1 MAKNNDAL
9 LAKLSQLTPAQRE
22 ALLKK
27 LKQQKVSSH
36 HTARPME
43 VAIAPI
49 TRTANTFPLSFSQQ
63 RLWFLEQLY
72 PNSAAYNIAAAI
84 ELHGP
89 LQRKL
94 LEQSFL
100 RIIQRHESL
109 RSRFIDTENG
119 AQQEIIT
126 AFDWRLVTSPLAEK
140 QLMRQLEKDA
150 STPFDLSQA
159 PLLRVHLYQLGEEH
173 AVLSIVMHHIISDAW
188 SAQILLS
195 EVSRIYTALVQNTS
209 LVMPSP
215 AIQYIDFAAWQKDW
229 LENDYC
235 QEQSQFWQEKL
246 KQCQNL
252 HLAGD
257 KPRPA
262 VMTQNGANYT
272 LTISQSLSHQ
282 LQSLCQSHN
291 ATLYNGLL
299 SVFQVLLYRYSQQNQ
314 FCVGTPVAGRI
325 HSDTEN
331 LIGFFVNTQAL
342 PCDIH
347 PGDSFKQLLRKVRK
361 TTIDA
366 QDKQDVPFEQLL
378 DQLPITRDSSH
389 TPVFQVFFS
398 YQPGI
403 QEQAVQLP
411 DIQARFITVENH
423 TAKFEVSLVVRD
435 TAQGLQCIFEY
446 NTDIF
451 SHAEIEQLANHFKNL
466 VHAVCQQQDSPIE
479 TLPLLS
485 RDEIQALL
493 RSEDAIARPAHS
505 IKDLFEQQ
513 AALHPEK
520 TAVVQGQSALDY
532 QTLNS
537 KANQLAHYLLAQG
550 VGQGDFI
557 GLCYPPSIDLS
568 IALLAV
574 IKTGACYI
582 PMDPSYPAERLD
594 YMMDFAGVKLM
605 LSSQRLA
612 LKAAS
617 SHPIIHSDTL
627 DTQSLNTSNPD
638 CTISLE
644 KPLYAIYT
652 SGSTGTPKAA
662 MISHANESNLLHWY
676 SKQYALQADDRFL
689 VFSAIGFDLTQKNLL
704 APLCMGAELHFSACE
719 YYDPQVL
726 LQTIA
731 ERQITWINCAPSA
744 FYPLIDE
751 QQLDKLQSI
760 KKLFF
765 GGENIRLDNLQTWIQ
780 SDYCHA
786 SITNMYGPTECTD
799 IASSYTLDDN
809 KQAISPIPIGR
820 PASNVQL
827 YILDAQMNLLP
838 KGAIGELYI
847 GGMGVGLGYLN
858 NAQNTAQQFIANP
871 FCQGEILYKTG
882 DLVRYN
888 ANNDLVFISRADNQ
902 LKIRG
907 FRIELGEIE
916 AHLRQIDGVID
927 AVVNTQEHNQ
937 QKQLVAFLRSRQ
949 ALKSTQHYRK
959 LLLKKL
965 PNYMVPMAFQLI
977 DHIPLSPNGKV
988 DRNRLEKIDLQQ
1000 LHSSTAYIAP
1010 RTSLEETLQTLWQ
1023 DVLGVNKI
1031 GVHDNF
1037 FDIGGNSLSATQ
1049 IITRIRQHFSLDLPL
1064 RSLFE
1069 VNTIEGIAE
1078 IISAMSLHQETTDA
1092 DEDFEEGIL

>member
-27 LKQQKVSSH
+27 LKQQKVSSC

-235 QEQSQFWQEKL
+235 QQQSQFWQDKL
-246 KQCQNL
+246 KHCQNL

-262 VMTQNGANYT
+262 VMTQNGANFT
-272 LTISQSLSHQ
+272 LNISQTQASQ
-282 LQSLCQSHN
+282 LQSLCKAHN

-342 PCDIH
+342 PCDIQ

-411 DIQARFITVENH
+411 NIQARFITVENH
-423 TAKFEVSLVVRD
+423 TAKFEISLVVRD

-446 NTDIF
+446 NSDIF

-466 VHAVCQQQDSPIE
+466 VHAVCQQQDSAIE
-479 TLPLLS
+479 TLPLLN

-493 RSEDAIARPAHS
+493 RNDEAVARPKQS

-513 AALHPEK
+513 AVLHPEK
-520 TAVVQGQSALDY
+520 VAVVQGHSALDY

-550 VGQGDFI
+550 VGKGDFI

-574 IKTGACYI
+574 VKTGACYI

-617 SHPIIHSDTL
+617 SHTIIHSDTL

-638 CTISLE
+638 CTISPE
-644 KPLYAIYT
+644 QPLYAIYT

-719 YYDPQVL
+719 YYDPQAL
-726 LQTIA
+726 LQTI
-731 ERQITWINCAPSA
+731 EEQQITWINCAPSA

-751 QQLDKLQSI
+751 QQLEKLQSI

-765 GGENIRLDNLQTWIQ
+765 GGESIRLDNLQAWIQ
-780 SDYCHA
+780 SPYCQA

-799 IASSYTLDDN
+799 IASSYTLADN
-809 KQAISPIPIGR
+809 KRAISPIPIGKA
-820 PASNVQL
+820 ASNVQL
-827 YILDAQMNLLP
+827 YVLDAQLNLLP

-847 GGMGVGLGYLN
+847 GGAGVGLGYLN
-858 NAQNTAQQFIANP
+858 NADNTAQQFVANP
-871 FCQGEILYKTG
+871 FRQGQTLYKTG

-888 ANNDLVFISRADNQ
+888 ADNDLVFISRADSQ

-927 AVVNTQEHNQ
+927 AVVNTQEHNNQ
-937 QKQLVAFLRSRQ
+937 TQLVAFLRSKQ
-949 ALKSTQHYRK
+949 ALQNTQDYRK
-959 LLLKKL
+959 QLLKKL
-965 PNYMVPMAFQLI
+965 PDYMVPVAYQLI
-977 DHIPLSPNGKV
+977 DTIPLSPNGKV
-988 DRNRLEKIDLQQ
+988 DRKQLASIDLQA

-1010 RTSLEETLQTLWQ
+1010 RTAIEETLQTLWQ
-1023 DVLGVNKI
+1023 DVLAVNTI